1 MFLFKMANIKI
12 NEISEKAIYTYFL
25 SESFIPKADLVLKI
39 KNYLDK
45 NFARQYTDDV
55 EDGYPKKIYTVN
67 MLSNNGQPLK
77 TLEMPE
83 FLMLLD
89 DKFHEI
95 IKSDTDRKSFL
106 KQVIKDWFFKR
117 ISTEGILSQNHL

>member
-1 MFLFKMANIKI
+1 MANIKI
-12 NEISEKAIYTYFL
+12 NETSEKAIYTYFL

-95 IKSDTDRKSFL
+95 IKNDTDRKSFL

>member
-1 MFLFKMANIKI
+1 MANIKI